1 MNTVFQEQ
9 SDIFNFHVPI
19 SIVEKGGDKKKEMVL
34 GGIASTRDID
44 REGESLLPEGFDY
57 KYLVNNGYINWHH
70 QLSKNPDAVI
80 GEPTMARVTPK
91 GLYIEGKLYPNS
103 DMAKKAYKLAKTL
116 EDNSSNRRL
125 GWSIEGKV
133 IERDPANPRRV
144 TKAKI
149 TGVALTPMPINPNTM
164 VTIIKAMGGGDS
176 EAYEVVPEELSANG
190 GQEYIM
196 DEPLKDGGYVKLNN
210 QGEIVIHL
218 GKGYSTTKAMNTT
231 NASAIIPEDLEGDT
245 KLTLQNKKDEEVTN
259 RLLSKGE
266 TYEYIFREYPS
277 ISPTQARMIYNKITN
292 NRNEEL

>member
-1 MNTVFQEQ
+1 
-9 SDIFNFHVPI
+9 
-19 SIVEKGGDKKKEMVL
+19 MVL

-57 KYLVNNGYINWHH
+57 NYLVNNGYINWHH
-70 QLSKNPDAVI
+70 QLSKNPDSVI
-80 GEPTMARVTPK
+80 GEPTLARVTPK

-103 DMAKKAYKLAKTL
+103 EMAKKAYTLAKTL
-116 EDNSSNRRL
+116 EQNSSNRRL

-133 IERDPANPRRV
+133 VERDPANPKRV

-164 VTIIKAMGGGDS
+164 VTIIKAMSGDA
-176 EAYEVVPEELSANG
+176 EAYEVVPEELPANG

-196 DEPLKDGGYVKLNN
+196 NEPLKDGGYVKLNP

-218 GKGYSTTKAMNTT
+218 GKGYKTTKAMNTV

-259 RLLSKGE
+259 RLLNKGE
-266 TYEYIFREYPS
+266 VYEHIFREYQC
-277 ISPTQARMIYNKITN
+277 ISPSQARMIYNKIIN
-292 NRNEEL
+292 NKNK